1 MFHQFHVHEED
12 RNYLRF
18 LWWKDGDTTTQPQEY
33 RMKVHL
39 FGAASSPGCA
49 NYGLKYLAKEHS
61 HSHPVGAQFVA
72 KDFYVDDGV
81 TSTDTVEKAIQ
92 LAQEAREICANGG
105 LRLHK
110 FVSNNLAVLQSIPP
124 SECATEAKT
133 KDLIFYDTLERALG
147 IQWSIKE
154 DSFRFNSTLKDQPAT
169 RRGILSTVASIY
181 DPLGFLAPYVLKGKR
196 ILQEMCNQGTGWDEL
211 LPERLKPRW
220 ESWQRD
226 FTNLQK
232 INIARC
238 YLPTNFGEVVE
249 TELHYFSDASTSGYG
264 QCSYLRVKNKKGEI
278 HCSLVIGKARVS
290 PTKVTT
296 IPRLELTAAVV
307 SVSISKMLKEE
318 LRIVDGKEY
327 FWTDSKVV
335 LGYINN
341 DARRFHTFVANRVQK
356 IRHCTNPQQW
366 HYVPTDENPVDG
378 ASRGKTVNEL
388 LTSNW
393 FTGPMFL
400 WERKIPTV
408 NDAVPDLSIGDPEV
422 KKAQALQTKTSE
434 IMSLADRL
442 SKFSS
447 WSRAT
452 RAVARLLR
460 RAKRVASHALS
471 TVSERE
477 SAERFIIRDLQR
489 QAYEEEIKL
498 LSKGNQLQR
507 CNKLHH
513 LDAFLDTDGLFKV
526 GGQLRHS
533 SLADSFKHPIVIPKE
548 HHVTKLIIA
557 HNHEKTKHQG
567 KGFTINEIRA
577 SGYWIPGMSRAIATY
592 IHQCVNCR
600 KLRRA
605 AEGQRMS
612 DLPVER
618 VEPSPPFTYCGLDC
632 FGPFTTTQGRKQH
645 KRYGLLFTCFCS
657 RAIHIEMLED
667 MSTDTFINALQCFIA
682 VRGAVRQIRCDQG
695 TNFIGAKNE
704 FKTALQEL
712 DIQRLGTF
720 LSQNQ
725 CDFVM
730 NAPQSSHA
738 GGCGNAR

>member
-1 MFHQFHVHEED
+1 
-12 RNYLRF
+12 
-18 LWWKDGDTTTQPQEY
+18 
-33 RMKVHL
+33 
-39 FGAASSPGCA
+39 
-49 NYGLKYLAKEHS
+49 
-61 HSHPVGAQFVA
+61 
-72 KDFYVDDGV
+72 
-81 TSTDTVEKAIQ
+81 
-92 LAQEAREICANGG
+92 
-105 LRLHK
+105 
-110 FVSNNLAVLQSIPP
+110 
-124 SECATEAKT
+124 
-133 KDLIFYDTLERALG
+133 
-147 IQWSIKE
+147 
-154 DSFRFNSTLKDQPAT
+154 
-169 RRGILSTVASIY
+169 
-181 DPLGFLAPYVLKGKR
+181 
-196 ILQEMCNQGTGWDEL
+196 MCNQGTGWDEP

-220 ESWQRD
+220 ERWQRD
-226 FTNLQK
+226 FINLQK

-238 YLPTNFGEVVE
+238 YLPANFGEVVE
-249 TELHYFSDASTSGYG
+249 TELHHFSDASTNGYG
-264 QCSYLRVKNKKGEI
+264 QCSYLRVKNKNGEI

-307 SVSISKMLKEE
+307 SVSISNMLREE

-356 IRHCTNPQQW
+356 IRNCTNPQQW
-366 HYVPTDENPVDG
+366 HYVPTDENPADG

-400 WERKIPTV
+400 WEKEIPTV
-408 NDAVPDLSIGDPEV
+408 NNAVPDLSIGDPEV
-422 KKAQALQTKTSE
+422 KKAQALQTKTTE
-434 IMSLADRL
+434 LISLADRL

-452 RAVARLLR
+452 RAIARLLR
-460 RAKRVASHALS
+460 RAKKVTSNALS

-477 SAERFIIRDLQR
+477 SAENVKCLQK

-498 LSKGNQLQR
+498 LSKGNHLQR
-507 CNKLHH
+507 SNKLHH
-513 LDAFLDTDGLFKV
+513 LDAFLDTDGLLKV
-526 GGQLRHS
+526 GGRLRHS
-533 SLADSFKHPIVIPKE
+533 DSFKHPIVIPKE
-548 HHVTKLIIA
+548 HHMTKLLIA
-557 HNHEKTKHQG
+557 HNHERTKHQG

-577 SGYWIPGMSRAIATY
+577 SGYWIPGMSRAVASY
-592 IHQCVNCR
+592 IQQYVVCR

-618 VEPSPPFTYCGLDC
+618 VEPSPPFTYCGMDC

-667 MSTDTFINALQCFIA
+667 MSTDNFINALRCFIA
-682 VRGAVRQIRCDQG
+682 VRGAVRQIQCDQG
-695 TNFIGAKNE
+695 TNFVGARNE

-712 DIQRLGTF
+712 DIQRLTTF
-720 LSQNQ
+720 LSQKQ

-730 NAPQSSHA
+730 NAPHSSHA
-738 GGCGNAR
+738 GGVWERQIKTVKNILSATLSPSQGRLNDASLRTLLYEAMAIVNSRSLTVDSLNCPDSLEPLSPNHLINMKSSTALHPPGTFPREDLYGARRWRCVQFLAEEFWSRNRKGECLAEPSILERPVQKLVLLFEAS